1 MLDLVFYTDNTL
13 KAEPYTTP
21 EVIAANTGT
30 KRRSVIDL
38 IARNKEELEQFGIL
52 RFEIVKINRRGRPR
66 KIYHLNEQQATLLLT
81 FLDNT
86 PQIKAFKVAL
96 VKQFYEMRDEL
107 TKRNI
112 NRAIEKPVKK
122 TLMESVKNWK
132 YTSKHAYSNIN
143 RLLIKGAT
151 GLSIKALKKERGD
164 AKAALDLLTSQEQEK
179 YKQLEQKAIAN
190 IFLTINQ
197 EIDLL
202 RQDIE
207 QEKQKKKAL
216 MQLLLTG
223 IVRVTPCQ

>member
-13 KAEPYTTP
+13 KAEPYTTS
-21 EVIAANTGT
+21 EIIANNTNNSRVSV
-30 KRRSVIDL
+30 RRLIEKHIDRL
-38 IARNKEELEQFGIL
+38 KQFGKVE
-52 RFEIVKINRRGRPR
+52 FEMQPLPSGQKAKVYK
-66 KIYHLNEQQATLLLT
+66 LNEQQATLLIT
-81 FLDNT
+81 FLDNSD
-86 PQIKAFKVAL
+86 IVANFKTLL

-151 GLSIKALKKERGD
+151 GLSIKVLKKERGD

-179 YKQLEQKAIAN
+179 YKQLEQKVIAY
-190 IFLTINQ
+190 
-197 EIDLL
+197 
-202 RQDIE
+202 IE
-207 QEKQKKKAL
+207 ADFDYQLIKA
-216 MQLLLTG
+216 LLTG
-223 IVRVTPCQ
+223 KEIKFTT

>member
-1 MLDLVFYTDNTL
+1 MLDLVFYSDSTL
-13 KAEPYTTP
+13 KAQPYTTP
-21 EVIAANTGT
+21 EVIAANTGI

-52 RFEIVKINRRGRPR
+52 RFEIVKINGRGRPR

-96 VKQFYEMRDEL
+96 VKQFYEMRDDL

-112 NRAIEKPVKK
+112 NRVIEKPVKK
-122 TLMESVKNWK
+122 TLMDCIKKWK
-132 YTSKHAYSNIN
+132 YASKYAYSNIN

-179 YKQLEQKAIAN
+179 YKQLEQKVIAYIEAN
-190 IFLTINQ
+190 FDYQLIKALLTGKEIKFIYQGAMQDDKLTIN
-197 EIDLL
+197 
-202 RQDIE
+202 
-207 QEKQKKKAL
+207 
-216 MQLLLTG
+216 
-223 IVRVTPCQ
+223 

>member
-13 KAEPYTTP
+13 KAEPYTTS
-21 EVIAANTGT
+21 EIIANNTNNSRVSV
-30 KRRSVIDL
+30 RRLIEKHIDRL
-38 IARNKEELEQFGIL
+38 KQFGKVE
-52 RFEIVKINRRGRPR
+52 FEMQPLPSGQKAKVYK
-66 KIYHLNEQQATLLLT
+66 LNEQQATLLIT
-81 FLDNT
+81 FLDNSD
-86 PQIKAFKVAL
+86 IVANFKTLL

-179 YKQLEQKAIAN
+179 YKQLEQKVIAYIEAN
-190 IFLTINQ
+190 FDYQLIKALLTGKEIKFIYQGAMQDDKLTIN
-197 EIDLL
+197 
-202 RQDIE
+202 
-207 QEKQKKKAL
+207 
-216 MQLLLTG
+216 
-223 IVRVTPCQ
+223 

>member
-1 MLDLVFYTDNTL
+1 MLDLVFYSDSTL
-13 KAEPYTTP
+13 KAQPYTTP
-21 EVIAANTGT
+21 EVIAANTGI

-38 IARNKEELEQFGIL
+38 IVRNKEELEQFGIL
-52 RFEIVKINRRGRPR
+52 RFEIVKINGRGRPR

-179 YKQLEQKAIAN
+179 YKQLEQKVIAYIEAN
-190 IFLTINQ
+190 FDYQLIKALLTGKEIKFIYQGAMQDDKLTIN
-197 EIDLL
+197 
-202 RQDIE
+202 
-207 QEKQKKKAL
+207 
-216 MQLLLTG
+216 
-223 IVRVTPCQ
+223 

>member
-1 MLDLVFYTDNTL
+1 MLDLVFYSDSTL
-13 KAEPYTTP
+13 KAQPYTTP
-21 EVIAANTGT
+21 EVIAANTGI

-38 IARNKEELEQFGIL
+38 IVRNKEELEQFGIL
-52 RFEIVKINRRGRPR
+52 RFEIVKINGRGRPR

-122 TLMESVKNWK
+122 TLMDCIKKWK
-132 YTSKHAYSNIN
+132 YASKYAYSNIN
-143 RLLIKGAT
+143 KLLIKGAT

-164 AKAALDLLTSQEQEK
+164 AKVALDLLTSQEQEK
-179 YKQLEQKAIAN
+179 YKQLEQKVIAY
-190 IFLTINQ
+190 IEADFDYQLIKALLTGKEIKFIYQGAMQDDKLTIN
-197 EIDLL
+197 
-202 RQDIE
+202 
-207 QEKQKKKAL
+207 
-216 MQLLLTG
+216 
-223 IVRVTPCQ
+223 

>member
-1 MLDLVFYTDNTL
+1 MLDLVFYSDSTL
-13 KAEPYTTP
+13 KAQPYTTP
-21 EVIAANTGT
+21 EVIAANTGI

-38 IARNKEELEQFGIL
+38 IVRNKEELEQFGIL
-52 RFEIVKINRRGRPR
+52 RFEIVKINGRGRPR

-151 GLSIKALKKERGD
+151 GLSIKALKKKRGD

-179 YKQLEQKAIAN
+179 YKQLEQKVIAY
-190 IFLTINQ
+190 
-197 EIDLL
+197 
-202 RQDIE
+202 IE
-207 QEKQKKKAL
+207 ADFDY
-216 MQLLLTG
+216 QLIKSLLTG
-223 IVRVTPCQ
+223 KEIKFIYQGAMQNDKFTTN

>member
-1 MLDLVFYTDNTL
+1 MLDLVFYSDSTL
-13 KAEPYTTP
+13 KAQPYTTP
-21 EVIAANTGT
+21 EVIAANTGI

-52 RFEIVKINRRGRPR
+52 RFEIVKINGRGRPR

-122 TLMESVKNWK
+122 TLIDCIKKWK

-151 GLSIKALKKERGD
+151 GLSIKVLKKERGD
-164 AKAALDLLTSQEQEK
+164 AKVALDLLTSQEQEK
-179 YKQLEQKAIAN
+179 YKQLEQKVIAY
-190 IFLTINQ
+190 
-197 EIDLL
+197 
-202 RQDIE
+202 IE
-207 QEKQKKKAL
+207 ANFDYQLIKA
-216 MQLLLTG
+216 LLTG
-223 IVRVTPCQ
+223 KEIKFTY

>member
-1 MLDLVFYTDNTL
+1 MLDLVFYSDSTL
-13 KAEPYTTP
+13 KAQPYTTP
-21 EVIAANTGT
+21 EVIAANTGI

-38 IARNKEELEQFGIL
+38 IVRNKEELEQFGIL
-52 RFEIVKINRRGRPR
+52 RFEIVKINGRGRPR

-122 TLMESVKNWK
+122 TLMDCIKKWK
-132 YTSKHAYSNIN
+132 YASKYAYSNIN

-151 GLSIKALKKERGD
+151 GLSINALKKERGD

-179 YKQLEQKAIAN
+179 YKQLEQKAIAY
-190 IFLTINQ
+190 
-197 EIDLL
+197 
-202 RQDIE
+202 IE
-207 QEKQKKKAL
+207 ANFDYQLIKA
-216 MQLLLTG
+216 LLTG
-223 IVRVTPCQ
+223 KEIKFIYQGAMQDDKLTIS